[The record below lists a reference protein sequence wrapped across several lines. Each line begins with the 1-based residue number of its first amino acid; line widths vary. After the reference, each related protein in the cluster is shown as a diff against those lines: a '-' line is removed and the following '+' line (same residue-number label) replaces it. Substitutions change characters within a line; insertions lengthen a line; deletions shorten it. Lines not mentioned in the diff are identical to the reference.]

1 MERQD
6 KKRTRYKRIY
16 DMAKLNL
23 DRINE
28 LARKSKAEGLTDAE
42 IQEQKMLRANY
53 IANIRAS
60 LRGQLDNIDMIDKDG
75 TIFNLGERY
84 DKTLKNKKT
93 TS

>member
-1 MERQD
+1 
-6 KKRTRYKRIY
+6 
-16 DMAKLNL
+16 MAELNL

-28 LARKSKAEGLTDAE
+28 LARKAKAEGLTDAE
-42 IQEQKMLRANY
+42 IQEQKILRANY

-75 TIFNLGERY
+75 TVFNLGERY
-84 DKTLKNKKT
+84 DRELKKKKA